1 MKKPQEA
8 TSETKAQCRTGF
20 GFEGQR
26 RIVEL
31 KALER
36 VTQVREIRSIDRI
49 NAREDHGPWIAVTG
63 QRFLSTANR
72 RSHGVANTRLANVFH
87 AGGEVADFACANAL
101 RGRWFW

>member
-1 MKKPQEA
+1 MEKPQEA

-36 VTQVREIRSIDRI
+36 VTQVREIRTIDRV
-49 NAREDHGPWIAVTG
+49 NTREDHGARIAVTG

-72 RSHGVANTRLANVFH
+72 GSHGVTNTGLANVFH
-87 AGGEVADFACANAL
+87 AGDEVANFTCTNSL
-101 RGRWFW
+101 